1 MADQFGTPLKDLTCS
16 FLTHTNIPMLISILE
31 YEFCSEL
38 YVYIDLIKQQLE
50 KNIIYKII
58 IKVLFVSFLYIL
70 CESVFGDCDV
80 AALELSAL
88 EHAGLSSCAA

>member
-1 MADQFGTPLKDLTCS
+1 MMADQFGTPLKDMKCS

-50 KNIIYKII
+50 KKYKIYNN
-58 IKVLFVSFLYIL
+58 K
-70 CESVFGDCDV
+70 
-80 AALELSAL
+80 
-88 EHAGLSSCAA
+88 GLVCFIPIYSL

>member
-1 MADQFGTPLKDLTCS
+1 MADQFGTPLKDMKCS

-38 YVYIDLIKQQLE
+38 YVYIDLIKQQLQ
-50 KNIIYKII
+50 KYKKKGLVCFIP
-58 IKVLFVSFLYIL
+58 LYIFSL
-70 CESVFGDCDV
+70 KAFFGDCDV